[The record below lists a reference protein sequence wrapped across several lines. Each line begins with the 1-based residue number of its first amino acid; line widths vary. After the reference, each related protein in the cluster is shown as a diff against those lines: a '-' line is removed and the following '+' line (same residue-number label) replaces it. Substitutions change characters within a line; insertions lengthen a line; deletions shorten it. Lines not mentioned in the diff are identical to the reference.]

1 MFFAHTKIK
10 ELQESDKG
18 KSVDLGSNLPHSL
31 EVIKDLQWLG
41 EQIFNPDV
49 HRISNQQTTLE
60 KCILQKLSCW

>member
-10 ELQESDKG
+10 EFQESDKG

-41 EQIFNPDV
+41 E
-49 HRISNQQTTLE
+49 
-60 KCILQKLSCW
+60 